1 MYFYF
6 VLSNEGG
13 YIISSV
19 LLLRKMGQQG
29 SEIYINFPKFT
40 QYVSSFFFSPLNY
53 FYLFIW
59 HVRSSSLIR
68 D

>member
-1 MYFYF
+1 MYFSF

-13 YIISSV
+13 CIISSV
-19 LLLRKMGQQG
+19 LLLGKMEQQG

-40 QYVSSFFFSPLNY
+40 QYVSSFFFSLNY